1 MSEIVIDEEKETGG
15 FGADDPGAVGRLV
28 AIVAGSTSQRSWK
41 VV

>member
-28 AIVAGSTSQRSWK
+28 AIMAEITGQRF
-41 VV
+41 